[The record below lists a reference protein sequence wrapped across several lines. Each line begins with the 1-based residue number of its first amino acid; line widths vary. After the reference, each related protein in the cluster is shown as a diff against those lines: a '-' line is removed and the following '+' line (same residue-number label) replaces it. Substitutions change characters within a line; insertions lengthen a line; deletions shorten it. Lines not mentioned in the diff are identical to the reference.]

1 MRSGES
7 FPAIVSRKRP
17 DGQLCMPHGA
27 LARKPFP
34 HSHLCFRKNEDGAW
48 RIAGHINGGD

>member
-1 MRSGES
+1 
-7 FPAIVSRKRP
+7 
-17 DGQLCMPHGA
+17 MPHGA